1 MNLIFNP
8 MIQLIE
14 ERTGIILNERSLE
27 KLLKLLQELSKSQEL
42 AGLDN
47 ALREND
53 FSHELWQRIIQVL
66 TVGETYFF
74 RNRNQMSALRNKI
87 LPSLIQERR
96 ARGFKQVRI
105 WSAGCATGEEP
116 YSISMLLHE
125 LIPDIATWSI
135 IILATD
141 INDAYLAFAKQG
153 VYTQRSF
160 RKETESSILEKW
172 FRPAAKGYEVLP
184 KIRQRV
190 VFANMNLK
198 DDVYPSFANHTS
210 NMDIVICRN
219 VTIYFDKVTTNAII
233 ARFYQCLNLNGWL
246 LVGHSEPNLETYRQ
260 FESLSLEGSV
270 AYQKIERTAS
280 KPVTAPLAESPKT
293 AAFSPLKTPSTGPLK
308 SSTSPLQAKPEKFK
322 ALEQAQAAADS
333 GNWDEAM
340 ALLDKAEAENNL
352 EPAVHYFRGLVL
364 LELGQIKDSLASLRQ
379 SIYCD
384 ADFILSHCLLGDAY
398 KREGE
403 LKKAQQHWQTAKSLL
418 LKLKPSDKL
427 PFSND
432 LRADELLDLVMF
444 RLK

>member
-1 MNLIFNP
+1 MSVVFNP
-8 MIQLIE
+8 LIQMIE

-27 KLLKLLQELSKSQEL
+27 KLLKLLQELTKLQDISSIINSLQVNE
-42 AGLDN
+42 
-47 ALREND
+47 

-74 RNRNQMSALRNKI
+74 RNKNQMSALRYKI
-87 LPSLIQERR
+87 LPPLIEERR
-96 ARGFKQVRI
+96 ARGFKQLRI

-135 IILATD
+135 SILATD

-153 VYTQRSF
+153 IYTQRSF
-160 RKETESSILEKW
+160 RSETESTILEKW
-172 FRPAAKGYEVLP
+172 FRPVQKAYEVLP

-190 VFANMNLK
+190 IFANLNLK
-198 DDVYPSFANHTS
+198 EEIYPSFANHTS
-210 NMDIVICRN
+210 NMDIIICRN
-219 VTIYFDKVTTNAII
+219 VTIYFDKATTNAII
-233 ARFYQCLNLNGWL
+233 ERFYQCLNLNGWL
-246 LVGHSEPNLETYRQ
+246 LVGHSEPNLETYKQ

-270 AYQKIERTAS
+270 AYQKSERAS
-280 KPVTAPLAESPKT
+280 KPVTAPFIERAKT
-293 AAFSPLKTPSTGPLK
+293 APLAPKVRDIPRPQIGTLVK
-308 SSTSPLQAKPEKFK
+308 SKPEKSKF
-322 ALEQAQAAADS
+322 LEQAQIAADA
-333 GNWDEAM
+333 GNWDEAIT
-340 ALLDKAEAENNL
+340 LLEKAESENNL
-352 EPAVHYFRGLVL
+352 EPAVHYLRGLVL
-364 LELGQIKDSLASLRQ
+364 LELGQIKDSQAALRQ

-398 KREGE
+398 KRDGDM
-403 LKKAQQHWQTAKSLL
+403 KKAHQHWQIAKGLL

-432 LRADELLDLVMF
+432 LRADELLDLVIF